1 MADHYQTLG
10 ISEQA
15 AQAEIKAAFKKLA
28 VQFHPDKHGGHPEME
43 ERFKEINEAYQVLSN
58 PYEKARYDL
67 ARQFGSTSYTSYTPP
82 PPQYHHPH
90 SHRPRRPYV
99 DPRINWRENWIA
111 TAYAFGFTFI
121 MAVIVMSGISIKKY
135 FDEKKLEECLALRRS
150 VFEQVQKNY
159 EVGKVE
165 AALTSLNDLG
175 VFTDKEKDMK
185 EFKERVYVEF
195 LDRAERSYKKAQYE
209 DAIYYF
215 ELIQNYGPRTT
226 YVLQEHLADSYKS
239 AGKIEEAIAQYNELL
254 VSNFNLLN
262 SYMSLAHIYH
272 INLQNPTEAL
282 VYYEKAN
289 EHAIKLYKS
298 MYGNA
303 YPLVLTASVIPK
315 EHYFLYTGMA
325 RAYLESGNPERAIK
339 ATKWNLNIWPQSA
352 ENYITAA
359 EGFEQIGN
367 HRRACRTLR
376 TARELGYLGEV
387 SFECN

>member
-1 MADHYQTLG
+1 MTNHYETLG
-10 ISEQA
+10 ITEQA
-15 AQAEIKAAFKKLA
+15 NASEIKAAFKKLA
-28 VQFHPDKHGGHPEME
+28 VQYHPDKHGGHPEME

-67 ARQFGSTSYTSYTPP
+67 ARQFGTTSYTTTSTYSEQPYSY
-82 PPQYHHPH
+82 
-90 SHRPRRPYV
+90 HRPKRPYV

-111 TAYAFGFTFI
+111 TAYAFGFTLI
-121 MAVIVMSGISIKKY
+121 MAIIVMSGIGIKNLIDTKR
-135 FDEKKLEECLALRRS
+135 LEEKLALRRS
-150 VFEQVQKNY
+150 IFVSVQNDYHK
-159 EVGKVE
+159 GKVE
-165 AALTSLNDLG
+165 AALISLNDLG
-175 VFTDKEKDMK
+175 VFGDKESDMK
-185 EFKERVYVEF
+185 EFKERLYVEF
-195 LDRAERSYKKAQYE
+195 LDKAERSYKKAQYE

-262 SYMSLAHIYH
+262 SYMSLAQIYH

-303 YPLVLTASVIPK
+303 YPLVLTANVIPR